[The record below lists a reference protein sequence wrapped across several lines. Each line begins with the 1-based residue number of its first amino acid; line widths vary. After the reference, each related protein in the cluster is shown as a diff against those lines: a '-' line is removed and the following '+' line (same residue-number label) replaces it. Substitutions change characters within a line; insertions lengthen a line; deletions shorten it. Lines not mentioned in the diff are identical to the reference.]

1 MLAGLCPVCLLGAGT
16 HRDYTIVNIL
26 GRGENGTI
34 YLAEQHPAHRLVTL
48 KLLHEVSEA
57 NAVLE
62 RLQRQRRALATL
74 AHPHAARYVDIGVT
88 GGRRPYVIREYLRGA
103 PITVHCEQS
112 QSDRTTRRRLLANVV
127 DVIAQAHRGGI
138 THGGLTASNVFI
150 INRGGEPLVKVMDF
164 GVRPASPADD
174 IAALE
179 RLTAA
184 LS

>member
-1 MLAGLCPVCLLGAGT
+1 MLAGLCPCCLLGAGL
-16 HRDYTIVNIL
+16 HHEYTIVNIL
-26 GRGENGTI
+26 GRGENGTT

-48 KLLHEVSEA
+48 KLLHAVSED

-62 RLQRQRRALATL
+62 RLQRQRRALAAW
-74 AHPHAARYVDIGVT
+74 AHPQATRYIDIGVT
-88 GGRRPYVIREYLRGA
+88 GDRRPYVIREYLRGA
-103 PITVHCEQS
+103 PITAHCEQS
-112 QSDRTTRRRLLANVV
+112 QSDRTARQRLLANVV
-127 DVIAQAHRGGI
+127 DVIAQAHRAGI

-150 INRGGEPLVKVMDF
+150 ISRGGEPLVRVMDF